1 MTLYLDTNI
10 FLARYA
16 PTEPHHREAKKLINR
31 VERGEQKALTST
43 LTLIET
49 TATISRTYNTL
60 QKPSY
65 SREKLI
71 GAYLKKIV
79 NTPNL
84 EFVPQGGDI
93 SLNIGQKA
101 IDIPA
106 TYSIAIEVA
115 SVTQLKSLDTLHI
128 ASALTANRVYGHQI
142 EYFVTLDEGI
152 LKQGEAL
159 ETMNIKAVSPSALMD
174 Q

>member
-16 PTEPHHREAKKLINR
+16 PEEPHHREAKTLINR

-49 TATISRTYNTL
+49 TATISRTYATL
-60 QKPSY
+60 QKPPY
-65 SREKLI
+65 SREKLV

-79 NTPNL
+79 NTSNL
-84 EFVPQGGDI
+84 EFIPQGGDI
-93 SLNIGQKA
+93 SLSLGEKTL
-101 IDIPA
+101 DISA
-106 TYSIAIEVA
+106 TYSLAIEVA
-115 SVTQLKSLDTLHI
+115 SVTQLKSLDALHI
-128 ASALTANRVYGHQI
+128 ASALTASRVYGHQI
-142 EYFVTLDEGI
+142 DYFVTLDDGI

-159 ETMNIKAVSPSALMD
+159 ETMNIRAVSPANLVA
-174 Q
+174 